1 MKFLILASVTGS
13 ALLLTA
19 CGAPTPKKS
28 AEKAVIGIYT
38 SASDCS
44 TAGKLDVA
52 TCDKIIQSAVET
64 HNTKATS
71 YISLR
76 LCEATEGVDRCER
89 QAGNS
94 FRPEL
99 LAFKVTFSTPPTA
112 EPLYANKDAKI
123 LGFAT
128 ADKKSLLTVE
138 EQYQFSP
145 SSLIVA
151 QGKYST
157 K

>member
-1 MKFLILASVTGS
+1 MKLPII
-13 ALLLTA
+13 ALPMTCALMLSA
-19 CGAPTPKKS
+19 CGSPAPKKPV
-28 AEKAVIGIYT
+28 EKAAIGIYT

-64 HNTKATS
+64 HNTKAPT

-112 EPLYANKDAKI
+112 DPLYANKDAKV

-128 ADKKSLLTVE
+128 ADKKPLLTVE